1 MAGRCPGGGRES
13 TKDYSNRLIGRL
25 SRDHA
30 SRVFVPSVA
39 CRGSRHV
46 GEAEGKLISRKWNGR
61 RRARSRFTVTRRG
74 ILSVLGTRIS
84 TKVSRLLC
92 LLFFLPLRSSSFQ
105 FFTRR
110 DSTMFGR
117 PEFLTVEILN
127 EVQDSYD
134 NLYGSNG
141 NLLVTCRKF
150 RVRYLVTTPTFLRNK

>member
-1 MAGRCPGGGRES
+1 MAGRCPDEGGES
-13 TKDYSNRLIGRL
+13 TKDYSNDYPFNWTIISRPRFPSFCPLRGVSRL
-25 SRDHA
+25 
-30 SRVFVPSVA
+30 
-39 CRGSRHV
+39 
-46 GEAEGKLISRKWNGR
+46 EARGKLISRKWNGR

>member
-1 MAGRCPGGGRES
+1 MAGRCPGGEGIE
-13 TKDYSNRLIGRL
+13 RLFEPFNWTIISRPRFPSFCPLRGVSRL
-25 SRDHA
+25 
-30 SRVFVPSVA
+30 
-39 CRGSRHV
+39 
-46 GEAEGKLISRKWNGR
+46 EARGKLISRKWNGR